1 MKDILDLLGR
11 IFIAS
16 VFIYLSIDKST
27 DKTFTMK
34 LMADYGFTWNP
45 EFLYH
50 AAIAVVS
57 LGAILIAI
65 GYRVGVGTFLICI
78 YWLPYTFAV
87 YQFWETDPEHSYFE
101 QIMFIKNIAIVGG
114 MLILS
119 ANGAGKYSVKR
130 LLATTRVN

>member
-1 MKDILDLLGR
+1 MKDILDLVGR
-11 IFIAS
+11 LFLAS
-16 VFIYLSIDKST
+16 VFVYLAIDKST
-27 DKTFTMK
+27 DKTFTLK

-50 AAIAVVS
+50 AAIAALS

-65 GYRVGVGTFLICI
+65 GYRVGIGTLLICI

-101 QIMFIKNIAIVGG
+101 QIMFIKNIAIAGG
-114 MLILS
+114 LMILS

>member
-1 MKDILDLLGR
+1 MKDILDLAGR
-11 IFIAS
+11 LFLAS
-16 VFIYLSIDKST
+16 VFVYLAVDKST

-50 AAIAVVS
+50 AAIVALS
-57 LGAILIAI
+57 LGATLIAI
-65 GYRVGVGTFLICI
+65 GYRVGIGSLLICI
-78 YWLPYTFAV
+78 YWIPYTFAV
-87 YQFWETDPEHSYFE
+87 YQFWDSDPENAYFQ
-101 QIMFIKNIAIVGG
+101 QIMFIKNIAIAGG
-114 MLILS
+114 LMILS